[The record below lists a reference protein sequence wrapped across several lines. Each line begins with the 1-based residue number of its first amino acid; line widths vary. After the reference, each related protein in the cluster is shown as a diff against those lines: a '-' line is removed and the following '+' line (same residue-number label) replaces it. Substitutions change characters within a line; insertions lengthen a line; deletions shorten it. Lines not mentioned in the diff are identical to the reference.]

1 MRQYVYD
8 SATGQ
13 KAYFLYG
20 DYVYEL
26 KTSQPIYRIH
36 SGRWF
41 TPEGKEM
48 MVVRHGLVYSSDNTE
63 TAVFY
68 VGARQIEETYGQFSG
83 NMLVDV
89 ARPSDAQI
97 QGSQPV
103 ACGQ

>member
-26 KTSQPIYRIH
+26 KTGQPIYRIH
-36 SGRWF
+36 SARWF
-41 TPEGKEM
+41 SPEGKEM
-48 MVVRHGLVYSSDNTE
+48 MVVRHGLVYSSDNTD

-68 VGARQIEETYGQFSG
+68 VGARQLEEADGQFPG

-89 ARPSDAQI
+89 ARASDAET
-97 QGSQPV
+97 QGSQSV